1 MNVGHQ
7 EDKPSRFDIRRV
19 RNPSWEGSIAA
30 IYPLFPTTPKSY
42 DLTLERFAW
51 GIHITHS
58 IIFLASYYNA

>member
-30 IYPLFPTTPKSY
+30 IYPLFSTAPKSY
-42 DLTLERFAW
+42 DL
-51 GIHITHS
+51 
-58 IIFLASYYNA
+58 IFKE